1 MNMSVESSLV
11 VDNSL
16 QSNGNIQQTVLR
28 GVQTS
33 LLSMYIPSKP
43 FTCLDGSLTIP
54 FEFVNDDYCDCQDGS
69 DEPGTSACPNG
80 QFFCENKGYFGTL
93 IPSHFVGDGVCDCC
107 DGSDE
112 YETTI
117 VCNNTCF
124 ASHSSSHSLIL
135 NLTNNLIF
143 YQTIF
148 NPVFSNKNKKT
159 EKLKNSKHQSSKVIY
174 NATKTY
180 SQHGLL
186 IDKYLDKTINDENY
200 TNDYLFSKKYSIQFL
215 CIFCFIN
222 LIELILPF
230 LFSELAQK
238 FQASRDAQRAL
249 HAAGVEKKKQIL
261 ASTTTNKSGRQFSQ
275 KYLDELEQALK
286 ILEKE
291 LKEKEELKR
300 QAEILENAAKEKHK
314 KLCEE
319 KRTMQDVSL
328 RNNQMHEMFADLDT
342 NGDSLISIDELQ
354 KHTELDTNQQNEFT
368 IEEVRSILGSD
379 SVNLNE
385 FNTTVFDQI
394 SNSYR
399 QLPEP
404 TRPTPEPTPLPE
416 PSIDSMTTQS
426 PSLETFIDEEDLIT
440 HTRSSYKYEDE
451 DDYEEDHHRESKT
464 LATSIEHEK
473 HIHDS
478 VAPEYDDETKKLME
492 IAEEARNRY
501 HEIEEKFLSIKR
513 QIEDLKK
520 QSTVDAGPHD
530 EYSPIIDQCF
540 DYEERE
546 YTYRIC
552 MFKTAKQISKGGGS
566 EVIIGYWDSWCG
578 PKDNKYLKMKYSNGA
593 TCWNG
598 PPRSLIVTLQCGI
611 EQKLTDVREPS
622 RCEYTIIFETPL
634 ACDENIATTSLHSDH
649 VEF

>member
-1 MNMSVESSLV
+1 MMFLFYVNLATILCFFTSI
-11 VDNSL
+11 
-16 QSNGNIQQTVLR
+16 SNGNIQQTVLR

-112 YETTI
+112 YETII

-124 ASHSSSHSLIL
+124 
-135 NLTNNLIF
+135 
-143 YQTIF
+143 
-148 NPVFSNKNKKT
+148 
-159 EKLKNSKHQSSKVIY
+159 
-174 NATKTY
+174 
-180 SQHGLL
+180 
-186 IDKYLDKTINDENY
+186 
-200 TNDYLFSKKYSIQFL
+200 
-215 CIFCFIN
+215 
-222 LIELILPF
+222 
-230 LFSELAQK
+230 ELAQK

-261 ASTTTNKSGRQFSQ
+261 ASTTTNKFGRQ
-275 KYLDELEQALK
+275 KHLDELEQDLK

-300 QAEILENAAKEKHK
+300 QVEILENAAKEKHK

-385 FNTTVFDQI
+385 FNTTIFDQI

-426 PSLETFIDEEDLIT
+426 PSLETFIDEEDLTT

-501 HEIEEKFLSIKR
+501 HEIGEKFLSIKH